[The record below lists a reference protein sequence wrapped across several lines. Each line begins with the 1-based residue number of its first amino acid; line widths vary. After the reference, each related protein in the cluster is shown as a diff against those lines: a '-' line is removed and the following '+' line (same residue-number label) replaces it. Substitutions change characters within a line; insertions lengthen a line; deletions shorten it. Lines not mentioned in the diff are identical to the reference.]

1 MLSKRMNICKL
12 QYILKDGTILKPRLA
27 HMGGNLHKMDFSKIL
42 FLTFSGAIFPALKI
56 SLIFFAKKVVHKKM
70 SFHNR
75 LCKKIFCNLF
85 LKIWPLLNLER

>member
-27 HMGGNLHKMDFSKIL
+27 HMGGNLHKMDFSKKIC
-42 FLTFSGAIFPALKI
+42 FNFFSCYLPCSENFTH
-56 SLIFFAKKVVHKKM
+56 FFAKKVVHKKM